1 MEILERKYL
10 KENIFS
16 LSDRGD
22 ESGMFMIGSGIKNP
36 KHVFVFFQ
44 QARKEDRYTQ
54 NPYIFDTFDI
64 DGDDSARLKT
74 CSLQCRTNFY
84 PQIEYD
90 DEFKIRIFNDL
101 INFRY
106 RKNDY
111 NSGVQLKVAK
121 FKKLYPIIY
130 FDLRNIKE
138 ALTEDPQTLYFHYK
152 LNEPANAQDYE
163 IFAAVL
169 NEQEFVLK
177 PLGNELVVV

>member
-1 MEILERKYL
+1 M

-16 LSDRGD
+16 LSHRRD

-64 DGDDSARLKT
+64 DGDGSARLKT
-74 CSLQCRTNFY
+74 CSLQCGTNFY

-90 DEFKIRIFNDL
+90 NEFKLRILKDL

-111 NSGVQLKVAK
+111 NTGVQLQVAN
-121 FKKLYPIIY
+121 FEKLYPIIY
-130 FDLRNIKE
+130 FDLRNTKE
-138 ALTEDPQTLYFHYK
+138 SLTGDPQTLYFHYK
-152 LNEPANAQDYE
+152 LNEPANAQDYK